1 VFAFSLLSFFPS
13 GLVSCLGSVRKMNL
27 CSLNGLFFACL
38 TQSFPNLTE
47 FSPAEEKI
55 RESFKDLK
63 EFHEFFILC
72 FNL

>member
-1 VFAFSLLSFFPS
+1 VLSFFPS
-13 GLVSCLGSVRKMNL
+13 GLVSRLGTVRRMNF
-27 CSLNGLFFACL
+27 SLQWLFFAPEM
-38 TQSFPNLTE
+38 QSFPNLTE

-63 EFHEFFILC
+63 EFHEFFVLC